1 MNPVHFLKYFKGQ
14 KQFARLTKK
23 LAAPGEKIH
32 LKGLIGSSKTILAAN
47 LSEILQNSMLFLLAD
62 REEAAYL
69 YDDLNNLGLGQSVIF
84 FPSSYKRSIQY
95 DQPDQEFIVQR
106 TEALNTIQNSENPYL
121 IITFPEAIV
130 EKVISPENFKKNT
143 LQINAGDKISIRFIN
158 EFLFEYGFERVDF
171 VYEPGQFAVRGS
183 IVDIFSYSNEDPYRI
198 DFFGDEV
205 ESLRSFN
212 IDTQISK
219 ENLKRITVI
228 PDIHTREDE
237 ENRISL
243 LEFLPGNT
251 IIFGDSL
258 NSFFYQVNEIH
269 RQTIIARADDENLF
283 NRIVSGETLKN
294 QLKSKTVCDWGIEPG
309 FQPVTVFK
317 FSNAPQPVFNKK
329 FDLLGENLEEYLSR
343 GIKSLFFP
351 IRRNR
356 LSGCRQ
362 FFVMLNQR

>member
-23 LAAPGEKIH
+23 LAAPPGEKIH

-158 EFLFEYGFERVDF
+158 EFLFEYGFERV
-171 VYEPGQFAVRGS
+171 
-183 IVDIFSYSNEDPYRI
+183 
-198 DFFGDEV
+198 
-205 ESLRSFN
+205 
-212 IDTQISK
+212 
-219 ENLKRITVI
+219 
-228 PDIHTREDE
+228 
-237 ENRISL
+237 
-243 LEFLPGNT
+243 
-251 IIFGDSL
+251 
-258 NSFFYQVNEIH
+258 
-269 RQTIIARADDENLF
+269 
-283 NRIVSGETLKN
+283 
-294 QLKSKTVCDWGIEPG
+294 
-309 FQPVTVFK
+309 
-317 FSNAPQPVFNKK
+317 
-329 FDLLGENLEEYLSR
+329 
-343 GIKSLFFP
+343 
-351 IRRNR
+351 
-356 LSGCRQ
+356 
-362 FFVMLNQR
+362 